1 MPLKTTAK
9 TIAMA
14 AALAALPMTASTA
27 FASDGE
33 AVYNKACKVCHDRG
47 MAGAPKVGDAA
58 DWKNRLAQGM
68 DTLYTHA
75 IKGFK
80 GEKGMMPPK
89 GGNSKLSDDEVKAAV
104 DYMLENSK

>member
-1 MPLKTTAK
+1 MSHKMTK

-14 AALAALPMTASTA
+14 AALVALPLTAGSA
-27 FASDGE
+27 FASNGE
-33 AVYNKACKVCHDRG
+33 AVYNKTCKMCHARG
-47 MAGAPKVGDAA
+47 MAGAPKLGDAA
-58 DWKNRLAQGM
+58 EWKKRAAQGM

-80 GEKGMMPPK
+80 GKGMMPPK

-104 DYMLENSK
+104 DYMVEHSK